1 MESVFLRI
9 LNMSIAASYVIMAVL
24 LLRLLLRR
32 LPKKISYLLWS
43 VVAFRLCCPVTW
55 AIGLQPVQPEA
66 PLGRLYTD
74 HGRRARHS
82 WSISRAISEPPRRR
96 ISDGGLLTLR

>member
-43 VVAFRLCCPVTW
+43 VVAFVSVAL
-55 AIGLQPVQPEA
+55 L
-66 PLGRLYTD
+66 
-74 HGRRARHS
+74 HGNRSSACS
-82 WSISRAISEPPRRR
+82 A
-96 ISDGGLLTLR
+96 